1 MEKKF
6 KLSRKKK
13 VMIITALLAIV
24 LIIAG
29 IVIFKKSKVEMSV
42 ASSELAKAMTY
53 VEVKEGEEAVEG
65 TDNVKFDA
73 FFLRDLDGDGYAES
87 IRGTCKEIG
96 TEDTLYMELNV
107 QTAGYLKDA
116 KIAVN
121 SDNFYLQTSLP
132 KDQELKDNYIGN
144 NIKEIEFNTLRNGT
158 QKLITGIVCSGD
170 YSYSSSRASAIGNNI
185 NNYSKENSV
194 ILTGTYVAEDG
205 TETEITKQVDFNIDW
220 YARTKAIINTYN
232 NSVGNLEEAINEED
246 RTLTLKF
253 LVETQEIEEKLILKK
268 NHVEGEIPELNGY
281 AALEVSYAGSNAEFA
296 YNEETRIF
304 TLDRNAITDS
314 DGRVTN
320 GISRKNRYEIKV
332 VYPIE
337 AYQSLGTETVQIKIP
352 VRTYYEG
359 YNNQNVEFMNPYK
372 SNLANSSIL
381 VNYEKPQPPT
391 GHIYRTSFEI
401 AVGKKLYEP
410 NTRYI
415 ISKQKPLKIYEGH
428 SELEKDD
435 TYTVMWKGYVGTNA
449 ELDGI
454 VMKETKAGEA
464 IVSDKFVK
472 TDSSEESMEG
482 VVSNVG
488 IYFSGADN
496 LLGEEGW
503 IKVYDEETGNLLETF
518 TKDKWNKYT
527 SSNPYKYELPV
538 RHIRIETS
546 KVQKNEASL
555 YVYNVKEIDD
565 EKLTNKYEREA
576 FDTLQYINSTLVG
589 YLAGEYIESRTG
601 TANYEAP
608 ISIANITISKNAI
621 STQGTE
627 KNDIIKIQA
636 QAVESNNQVKWQNGT
651 FLVKLPEEIIA
662 VNLNSVTINNSN
674 VTLESYEVI
683 EENGQSFIKI
693 VTKNNTPQGYV
704 ITIDADLSPDPRIAT
719 TTKQIELYASNEN
732 GSTYYYKG
740 EDIRD
745 VNNNLNTAEIVNK
758 TTTSLSMVSPNS
770 LLTNQTASKY
780 DDKNSMTVS
789 PQIADI
795 KPAYAIVDQE
805 ESKQTAEIGV
815 QIKNNYASTI
825 SDIKVLGKIP
835 FEGNTYVISGSDLGS
850 TFTTKMQDTGIIVP
864 EE

>member
-1 MEKKF
+1 M
-6 KLSRKKK
+6 
-13 VMIITALLAIV
+13 
-24 LIIAG
+24 
-29 IVIFKKSKVEMSV
+29 
-42 ASSELAKAMTY
+42 
-53 VEVKEGEEAVEG
+53 
-65 TDNVKFDA
+65 
-73 FFLRDLDGDGYAES
+73 
-87 IRGTCKEIG
+87 
-96 TEDTLYMELNV
+96 
-107 QTAGYLKDA
+107 
-116 KIAVN
+116 
-121 SDNFYLQTSLP
+121 
-132 KDQELKDNYIGN
+132 
-144 NIKEIEFNTLRNGT
+144 
-158 QKLITGIVCSGD
+158 
-170 YSYSSSRASAIGNNI
+170 
-185 NNYSKENSV
+185 
-194 ILTGTYVAEDG
+194 
-205 TETEITKQVDFNIDW
+205 
-220 YARTKAIINTYN
+220 
-232 NSVGNLEEAINEED
+232 
-246 RTLTLKF
+246 
-253 LVETQEIEEKLILKK
+253 EEKYI
-268 NHVEGEIPELNGY
+268 
-281 AALEVSYAGSNAEFA
+281 
-296 YNEETRIF
+296 
-304 TLDRNAITDS
+304 
-314 DGRVTN
+314 
-320 GISRKNRYEIKV
+320 
-332 VYPIE
+332 
-337 AYQSLGTETVQIKIP
+337 
-352 VRTYYEG
+352 
-359 YNNQNVEFMNPYK
+359 
-372 SNLANSSIL
+372 
-381 VNYEKPQPPT
+381 
-391 GHIYRTSFEI
+391 
-401 AVGKKLYEP
+401 YEP
-410 NTRYI
+410 SYRYVV
-415 ISKQKPLKIYEGH
+415 SKQKPLKIYNGE
-428 SELEKDD
+428 SEEEKDD

-449 ELDGI
+449 KLDGMT
-454 VMKETKAGEA
+454 MKENKTAEITTA
-464 IVSDKFVK
+464 DTFIK
-472 TDSSEESMEG
+472 TDSTEESMNE

-488 IYFSGADN
+488 IYFGSADTF
-496 LLGEEGW
+496 LGEEGW
-503 IKVYDEETGNLLETF
+503 IKVYDEETGNLLATF
-518 TKDKWNKYT
+518 TKDNWNNYT
-527 SSNPYKYELPV
+527 SGNPYRYSLPV
-538 RHIRIETS
+538 KHIRVETS
-546 KVQKNEASL
+546 QIMKNKSYF
-555 YVYNVKEIDD
+555 YVYSVKEIDD
-565 EKLTNKYEREA
+565 EKITNKYDLEGFEG
-576 FDTLQYINSTLVG
+576 LQYIKSTLVG
-589 YLAGEYIESRTG
+589 YISGEEVSTVTH

-704 ITIDADLSPDPRIAT
+704 ITIDADLSPDPRIST